1 MVIPGNIEDKHL
13 MGWKENLKEKIV
25 ELNIEFIV
33 TDFFTISGTYL
44 ADELNIPNI
53 INYPGPLD
61 IIDYYGLNLPNS
73 RK

>member
-33 TDFFTISGTYL
+33 TDFFTISGTY
-44 ADELNIPNI
+44 
-53 INYPGPLD
+53 
-61 IIDYYGLNLPNS
+61 
-73 RK
+73 